1 MPALNRVQ
9 LIGRLGRA
17 PESHF
22 TPTGKKVAHFSM
34 AVSNQWNGDDGEM
47 KEYTEWVN
55 IEAWGRLAEVCQEY
69 LGKGSLIYLEGRL
82 KTNKYEVNGEPRY
95 FTKVIAQSLQ
105 FLPNNSTV
113 DTVVEKGKIVDEGE
127 FELGEVA

>member
-22 TPTGKKVAHFSM
+22 TPTGKKVAHFSV
-34 AVSNQWNGDDGEM
+34 AVSNQWNGDDGAM

-82 KTNKYEVNGEPRY
+82 RPTNTRSMGSRDTSRKSSHNRSSFCLTTQLVIPQLK
-95 FTKVIAQSLQ
+95 KVR
-105 FLPNNSTV
+105 
-113 DTVVEKGKIVDEGE
+113 
-127 FELGEVA
+127 

>member
-22 TPTGKKVAHFSM
+22 TPTGKKVAHFSV

-95 FTKVIAQSLQ
+95 FTKVVAQSLQ
-105 FLPNNSTV
+105 FLPDNTTG
-113 DTVVEKGKIVDEGE
+113 DTVVEKGKVSDEGE
-127 FELGEVA
+127 FELSEVS